1 MTLPGYEAQRIEAM
15 QWAYSTKKQSD
26 YDTAV
31 LDADLN
37 QAHPIREVSVG
48 QMTKEMRSDRETIGK
63 GHEFS
68 TNIWEVAR
76 DVRFSRAFD
85 GSSDILGWLF
95 AFAMGDVTSVQPHAA
110 GSPNTYLHEILF
122 FDPPT
127 EGTSQLPTTSV
138 VERVSAGIKRLLMS
152 LAVAGITV
160 SAEGFEQLA
169 VSADFIG
176 SGQTVSS
183 SLSMPALV
191 SAEYLASNYA
201 TIKMGDAAEAV
212 TTRVRSWSVALAN
225 NTKEGR
231 GYFPSSG
238 LYRGRLE
245 IGSRSIIPSVVLDL
259 DATADILTDFENN
272 TEIALEIYCEGDYTE
287 GSDYKHYLRMRFPN
301 MQYRAVLI
309 EEDEGMLTYNVTF
322 DEESV
327 LYTAGA
333 SPNPLV
339 TVEVQ
344 NTVENY
350 LVASTT

>member
-15 QWAYSTKKQSD
+15 QWAYSTKKQDD
-26 YDTAV
+26 YDTVV

-48 QMTKEMRSDRETIGK
+48 QMSKEMRSDRETIGK
-63 GHEFS
+63 GHEF
-68 TNIWEVAR
+68 TTQAWEVAR
-76 DVRFSRAFD
+76 DTRFSRAFD

-95 AFAMGDVTSVQPHAA
+95 AFAMGDVTTVQPDSTGA
-110 GSPNTYLHEILF
+110 PNTYLHEMVF
-122 FDPPT
+122 FDPAS
-127 EGTSQLPTTSV
+127 EGTSQLPVTTI
-138 VERVSAGIKRLLMS
+138 VERVAAGIKRAMLS
-152 LAVAGITV
+152 LAVAGVTV

-169 VSADFIG
+169 VTADFIG
-176 SGQTVSS
+176 SGRTTSS
-183 SLSMPALV
+183 TLTMPSLV

-201 TIKMGDAAEAV
+201 TIKMGDSAENI
-212 TTRVRSWSVALAN
+212 TTRVRSWSVALSN

-245 IGSRSIIPSVVLDL
+245 IGSRSIIPSIILDL

-287 GSDYKHYLRMRFPN
+287 GSNYKHYLRMRFPN

-339 TVEVQ
+339 TVEIQ
-344 NTVENY
+344 NKVESY
-350 LVASTT
+350 LEAST